1 MRRIDRQ
8 ISDMSEIES
17 ILKEC
22 DWSAGLDWLMPM
34 SRILFRFV
42 LATKMEQS
50 TFIQP
55 CHGKKI
61 AMLEKNPR
69 CCFEVDQCDTI
80 IRAERPCSWGM
91 RYKSV
96 IGFGRAYFVSDNN
109 EKKYGLNCIMR
120 HYGSEMHEFSDDDI
134 RNVCIIRINIDSM
147 TGKKHD

>member
-17 ILKEC
+17 VIKNATVCRIGLADADEPYVVPVC
-22 DWSAGLDWLMPM
+22 FGYEDGTIYLHSA
-34 SRILFRFV
+34 F
-42 LATKMEQS
+42 
-50 TFIQP
+50 
-55 CHGKKI
+55 HGKKI

-80 IRAERPCSWGM
+80 IHAERPCSWGM

-134 RNVCIIRINIDSM
+134 RNVCIIRINIDSI
-147 TGKKHD
+147 TGRKHD

>member
-1 MRRIDRQ
+1 MRRIDRE

-17 ILKEC
+17 VIKNATVC
-22 DWSAGLDWLMPM
+22 RIGLADADEPYVIPVCFGYEDGTIYLH
-34 SRILFRFV
+34 SSF
-42 LATKMEQS
+42 
-50 TFIQP
+50 
-55 CHGKKI
+55 HGKKI
-61 AMLEKNPR
+61 AMLEKNPQ

-80 IRAERPCSWGM
+80 IRAERPCSWGL

-120 HYGSEMHEFSDDDI
+120 HYGSEMHEFSEDDI
-134 RNVCIIRINIDSM
+134 RNVCIIRIKIDSI